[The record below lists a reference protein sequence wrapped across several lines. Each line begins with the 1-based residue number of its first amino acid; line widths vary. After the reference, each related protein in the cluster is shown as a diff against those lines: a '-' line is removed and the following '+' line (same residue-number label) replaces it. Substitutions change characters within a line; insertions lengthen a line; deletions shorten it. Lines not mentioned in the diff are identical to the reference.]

1 MPDKRHRDTLRESD
15 CSRKRKRVP
24 PRIRNPCRD
33 CPAEAKK
40 QSNYPD
46 EEGNRA
52 RLCAEHA
59 HRAGSHEVQNPCRD
73 CPVEAKKH
81 SHHPDEE
88 GNRNRLCAK
97 HSKMVGSYQV
107 RKHAHDREVGFNKD
121 RISLSWFSVVLSRSL
136 FGLLQPI
143 LLVLCTTDI
152 RVDSVWIPCGFRVDS
167 TPCGSVWI
175 PCGSVS
181 GRLRSVFVGNT
192 QTILSLGMRRVYR
205 L

>member
-33 CPAEAKK
+33 CPPTL
-40 QSNYPD
+40 Q
-46 EEGNRA
+46 
-52 RLCAEHA
+52 
-59 HRAGSHEVQNPCRD
+59 
-73 CPVEAKKH
+73 KH
-81 SHHPDEE
+81 STQPDEE

-167 TPCGSVWI
+167 VWIPCGFRVDSMCVDSVWIPCGFRVDSTPCGSMWI